1 MRYFFYGSLMDPTIA
16 IIVLDRP
23 VRAHDLQPAT
33 LTGYTPMRV
42 QDEHYPALVSSTGD
56 ETRGVLVSDISALQ
70 ARRLQFYETVE
81 FHLAT
86 VEVVTADTLL
96 EAHVFMP
103 AANSRHRGTWHFDNF
118 LESAG
123 PDYVRHT
130 RLWMQGFGQWST
142 QHMKFLGIGTSTR
155 SFPVGLRRLWYLR
168 DLERVCNAL
177 RSYLEVRASF
187 NIRASSAIM
196 SET

>member
-16 IIVLDRP
+16 SSVLDRP
-23 VRAHDLQPAT
+23 VRAHDLQLAT
-33 LTGYTPMRV
+33 LTGYTTMRV

-86 VEVVTADTLL
+86 VEVVTADGALL

-103 AANSRHRGTWHFDNF
+103 AATLECTEEPWHFDNF

-142 QHMKFLGIGTSTR
+142 QHMEDS
-155 SFPVGLRRLWYLR
+155 W
-168 DLERVCNAL
+168 A
-177 RSYLEVRASF
+177 
-187 NIRASSAIM
+187 
-196 SET
+196 